1 MKRFLILIALLPLF
15 AFQVN
20 ALDLQAP
27 EVPDSVKS
35 LMPYETESFAEGMWS
50 VVSAAISELQP
61 EMASAIK
68 TGAALICMCVML
80 SFFRLIPGS
89 QERVAELVGVVCVAL
104 ILMGSS
110 NSMIRLAAETVSEL
124 TAYGKL
130 LFPVLT
136 TALAAQGATTTSAA
150 LYAGTLAFDTILG
163 AVLSSVVTPLVY
175 IFLCFCLLHAATG
188 QDMLGKLRDLCKWMI
203 TWSLKTILYVFTGYM
218 GITGVVS
225 GTTDAAAL
233 KATKLTISGM
243 VPVVGNILSDTSEA
257 VLVSAGVVKNAIG
270 IYGLISVLAVWISPF
285 LRIGIQYI
293 LLKCCHG
300 ICCIFPAK
308 QTNGLIQHFAEAM
321 GILLAMT
328 GCVCLFLM
336 ISVICFMKGVG

>member
-1 MKRFLILIALLPLF
+1 MRRFLILIALLPLF
-15 AFQVN
+15 VLQAD

-27 EVPDSVKS
+27 EVPDSGKS

-50 VVSAAISELQP
+50 VITAAISELHP
-61 EMASAIK
+61 EIASAIK
-68 TGAALICMCVML
+68 TGAAMIGMSVLL
-80 SFFRLIPGS
+80 SIFRLIPGC
-89 QERVAELVGVVCVAL
+89 QERVAELVGVVSVTL

-110 NSMIRLAAETVSEL
+110 SSMIRLAAETVSEL

-136 TALAAQGATTTSAA
+136 TALAAQGGATTSAA

-163 AVLSSVVTPLVY
+163 SLLYSVITPLVY

-188 QDMLGKLRDLCKWMI
+188 QELLGKLRDLCKWMI
-203 TWSLKTILYVFTGYM
+203 TWSLKTVLYVFTGYM

-225 GTTDAAAL
+225 GSTDAAAL
-233 KATKLTISGM
+233 KATKITISGM
-243 VPVVGNILSDTSEA
+243 VPVVGGILSDTSEA

-270 IYGLISVLAVWISPF
+270 VYGMISVMAVWISPF

-300 ICCIFPAK
+300 ICCIFPSK
-308 QTNGLIQHFAEAM
+308 QTNGLIQNFGDAM